1 LSERI
6 ALYTLLRNSPLA
18 TNVLAVLR
26 SSTAR
31 TSAADRKSLRDLRLI
46 AWGRKGPYLTDLG
59 RMVAIIK
66 LHDDAIQLRVHGALF
81 EPRQY
86 PPNGIMVRDSTA

>member
-1 LSERI
+1 
-6 ALYTLLRNSPLA
+6 
-18 TNVLAVLR
+18 
-26 SSTAR
+26 
-31 TSAADRKSLRDLRLI
+31 
-46 AWGRKGPYLTDLG
+46 
-59 RMVAIIK
+59 MVAIIK